1 MKPLITNFNLTL
13 LNEDYSFYIRN
24 DWVKMY
30 EGKYDTPI
38 QGAFCGENY
47 PSEIITNSTQMVIEF
62 NSDNHE
68 ADTGFR
74 IKIETGTISIHTI
87 KVYVNIIFNYY
98 FHHMYSHIKMILM

>member
-1 MKPLITNFNLTL
+1 MTTFCHFSLTL

-30 EGKYDTPI
+30 EGKNDTPI

-62 NSDNHE
+62 HSDDYG

-74 IKIETGTISIHTI
+74 IKIETGTIAIHAI
-87 KVYVNIIFNYY
+87 NVNANI
-98 FHHMYSHIKMILM
+98 